1 MAIDFSSITL
11 EFVDIST
18 NATPD
23 IYVNQNSITFSKR
36 VLEELNYPQ
45 NVQFGIDAAQHIFT
59 IKPCKGNESRATP
72 FSKPKTEQTSVL
84 SMSNKNLF
92 EIVTKLMP
100 DYQSGNGIRYKVTG
114 VFDIENK
121 VMYYDMTTAEATEY
135 RAPKN

>member
-23 IYVNQNSITFSKR
+23 IYINQNSITFSKR
-36 VLEELNYPQ
+36 VLEELNHPQ
-45 NVQFGIDAAQHIFT
+45 NVQFGTDVAQHIFA
-59 IKPCKGNESRATP
+59 IKPCKSNEARATP
-72 FSKPKTEQTSVL
+72 FSKPKAEQTSVL
-84 SMSNKNLF
+84 SMGNKSLF

-100 DYQSGNGIRYKVTG
+100 DYKPGSGIRYKVTG
-114 VFDIENK
+114 VLDMENK
-121 VMYYDMTTAEATEY
+121 IMYYDMTTAETTEF

>member
-23 IYVNQNSITFSKR
+23 IYINQNSITFSKR

-45 NVQFGIDAAQHIFT
+45 NVQFGTDVAQHIFA
-59 IKPCKGNESRATP
+59 IKPCKSNEARATP
-72 FSKPKTEQTSVL
+72 FSKPKAEQTSVL
-84 SMSNKNLF
+84 SMGNKNLF
-92 EIVTKLMP
+92 EIVTKLMT
-100 DYQSGNGIRYKVTG
+100 DYQPGSGIRYKVTG
-114 VFDIENK
+114 VLDMENK
-121 VMYYDMTTAEATEY
+121 IMYFDMATAEATEF

>member
-23 IYVNQNSITFSKR
+23 IYINQNSITFSKR

-45 NVQFGIDAAQHIFT
+45 NVQFGTDVAQHIFA
-59 IKPCKGNESRATP
+59 IKPCKSNEARATP
-72 FSKPKTEQTSVL
+72 FSKPKAEQTSVL
-84 SMSNKNLF
+84 SMGNKNLF

-100 DYQSGNGIRYKVTG
+100 DYKPGSGIRYKVTG
-114 VFDIENK
+114 VLDMENK
-121 VMYYDMTTAEATEY
+121 IMYYDMTTAETTEF

>member
-23 IYVNQNSITFSKR
+23 IYINQNSITFSKR

-45 NVQFGIDAAQHIFT
+45 NVQFGTDVAQHIFA
-59 IKPCKGNESRATP
+59 IKPCKSNEARATP
-72 FSKPKTEQTSVL
+72 FSKPKAEQTSVL
-84 SMSNKNLF
+84 SMGNKNLF

-100 DYQSGNGIRYKVTG
+100 DYKPGSGIRYKVTG
-114 VFDIENK
+114 VLDMENK
-121 VMYYDMTTAEATEY
+121 IMYYDMTKAETTEF

>member
-23 IYVNQNSITFSKR
+23 IYINQNSITFSKR

-45 NVQFGIDAAQHIFT
+45 NVQFGTDVAQHIFA
-59 IKPCKGNESRATP
+59 IKPCKSNEARATP
-72 FSKPKTEQTSVL
+72 FSKPKAEQTSVL

-92 EIVTKLMP
+92 EIVTKLVP
-100 DYQSGNGIRYKVTG
+100 DYKPGSGIRYKVTG
-114 VFDIENK
+114 VLDMENK
-121 VMYYDMTTAEATEY
+121 IMYYDMTTAEVTEF
-135 RAPKN
+135 RASKN

>member
-23 IYVNQNSITFSKR
+23 IYINQNSITFSKR

-45 NVQFGIDAAQHIFT
+45 NVQFGTDVAQHIFA
-59 IKPCKGNESRATP
+59 IKPCKSNEARATP
-72 FSKPKTEQTSVL
+72 FSKPKAEQTSVL
-84 SMSNKNLF
+84 SMGNKNLF

-100 DYQSGNGIRYKVTG
+100 DYKPGSGIRYKVTG
-114 VFDIENK
+114 VLDMENK
-121 VMYYDMTTAEATEY
+121 IMYYDMTAAETTEF

>member
-23 IYVNQNSITFSKR
+23 IYINQNSITFSKR
-36 VLEELNYPQ
+36 VLEELNHPQ
-45 NVQFGIDAAQHIFT
+45 NVQFGTDVAQHIFA
-59 IKPCKGNESRATP
+59 IKPCKSNEARATP
-72 FSKPKTEQTSVL
+72 FSKPKAEQTSVL
-84 SMSNKNLF
+84 SMGNKNLF

-100 DYQSGNGIRYKVTG
+100 DYKPGSGIRYKVTG
-114 VFDIENK
+114 VLDMENK
-121 VMYYDMTTAEATEY
+121 IMYYDMTTAETTEF